1 MSVQPVPPGFHT
13 VTPFLVLT
21 DAARFIEFAE
31 RAFGA
36 REVAR
41 VARPGGG
48 VRHAQIEIGDSR
60 VMMGEA
66 HGEWKA
72 LQSFVH
78 LYVPDVDA
86 LHAQAVRAGAVSLQ
100 EPSDQPWGDRA
111 AVVKDPF
118 GNLWGIATHV
128 GVSRS
133 EGSAEAGG
141 APCS

>member
-1 MSVQPVPPGFHT
+1 MSTQPVPPGFHT
-13 VTPFLVLT
+13 VTPFLTLA
-21 DAARFIEFAE
+21 DAPRFIDFAA

-41 VARPGGG
+41 VMRPGGG

-66 HGEWKA
+66 NGEWKA
-72 LQSFVH
+72 MQSFLH

-86 LHAQAVRAGAVSLQ
+86 LYARAVRAGAVSMQ
-100 EPSDQPWGDRA
+100 APSDQPWGDRMA
-111 AVVKDPF
+111 LVKDPF

-128 GVSRS
+128 GIS
-133 EGSAEAGG
+133 EA
-141 APCS
+141 